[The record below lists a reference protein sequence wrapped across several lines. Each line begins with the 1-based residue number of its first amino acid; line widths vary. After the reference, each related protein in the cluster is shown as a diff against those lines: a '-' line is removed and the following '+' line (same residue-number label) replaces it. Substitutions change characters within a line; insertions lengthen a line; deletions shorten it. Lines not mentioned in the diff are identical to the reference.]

1 MNTFQLKII
10 ASNKVFFD
18 GQAQSLVIP
27 RLDGGSEAY
36 LAMHENCVVP
46 IEFGEMKIV
55 DAKGKTINAF
65 VGSGFLEFLDNEAML
80 VCISAE
86 LPEEIN
92 ERRAKEA
99 QLRAEEELRQKHSLL
114 EYFTLRLIFPVLWKD
129 LKSRADMLC
138 KILFFKGQPIWLSFF
153 YMLKRII

>member
-18 GQAQSLVIP
+18 GQAQSLIIP

-55 DAKGKTINAF
+55 DANGKTINAF
-65 VGSGFLEFLDNEAML
+65 VGSGFLENEAML

-114 EYFTLRLIFPVLWKD
+114 EYYHSQANLSRAMERLKV
-129 LKSRADMLC
+129 KSR
-138 KILFFKGQPIWLSFF
+138 
-153 YMLKRII
+153 YTR

>member
-1 MNTFQLKII
+1 
-10 ASNKVFFD
+10 
-18 GQAQSLVIP
+18 
-27 RLDGGSEAY
+27 
-36 LAMHENCVVP
+36 
-46 IEFGEMKIV
+46 MKIV
-55 DAKGKTINAF
+55 DANGKTINAF

-114 EYFTLRLIFPVLWKD
+114 EYYTLRLIFPVLWKD
-129 LKSRADMLC
+129 LKSRAD
-138 KILFFKGQPIWLSFF
+138 ILGNILLQSGLNIVNPLFIC
-153 YMLKRII
+153 

>member
-27 RLDGGSEAY
+27 GIDGGSEAF
-36 LAMHENCVVP
+36 LSHHENCVVP

-55 DAKGKTINAF
+55 DDKSKTINAF
-65 VGSGFLEFLDNEAML
+65 VGNGFLEFLDNIATL

-99 QLRAEEELRQKHSLL
+99 QMRAEEELRQKHSVL
-114 EYFTLRLIFPVLWKD
+114 EYYHSKANL
-129 LKSRADMLC
+129 SRAMER
-138 KILFFKGQPIWLSFF
+138 
-153 YMLKRII
+153 LKVKNRYTM

>member
-18 GQAQSLVIP
+18 GEAQSLSIP
-27 RLDGGSEAY
+27 RLNGGSEAY
-36 LAMHENCVVP
+36 LAKHENCVVP

-55 DAKGKTINAF
+55 DANGKKINAF
-65 VGSGFLEFLDNEAML
+65 VGSGFLEFLDNVATL

-99 QLRAEEELRQKHSLL
+99 QMRAEEELRQRHSLL
-114 EYFTLRLIFPVLWKD
+114 EYYHSQANLSRAMERLKV
-129 LKSRADMLC
+129 KSRYTM
-138 KILFFKGQPIWLSFF
+138 
-153 YMLKRII
+153 